1 MPQWAALRAQC
12 QAQQHWAACR
22 GSLVHRA
29 LPDHPGGDLHG
40 PHDLPGHQDGLTEAC
55 RQAASPTEQELMRA
69 VSRLLAALL
78 QEALRVPQP
87 AASLALEQVPDGQQ
101 EASRAGPVSGQR
113 AVWPEASDAHRAHD
127 AHRVHGVRRP
137 GLRDAPC
144 RPAPHG
150 ARDVQ
155 QAESGRPAARRAVQ
169 AERPEVPEG
178 LDAAAGQPR
187 APDAVERRQEAQAGS
202 GAAQPAAPHAGPGRL
217 PEGLPDVALPA
228 ARRAALGQRRGVGSG
243 AQQVA
248 LRAAGHQPAVPD
260 APPGADPLAAPSVR
274 LLPQGAPLARA
285 GSAHRHSMHEMR

>member
-12 QAQQHWAACR
+12 QAQQRWAACQ
-22 GSLVHRA
+22 GSPVHRA
-29 LPDHPGGDLHG
+29 LPDHPGGDLRAPHG
-40 PHDLPGHQDGLTEAC
+40 LPGHQDGLTEAC
-55 RQAASPTEQELMRA
+55 RQAVSPTAQELLRA
-69 VSRLLAALL
+69 VSQLLAALL
-78 QEALRVPQP
+78 QEALREPQP

-101 EASRAGPVSGQR
+101 EASQAGPVSGQR
-113 AVWPEASDAHRAHD
+113 AGWPEASDVHRAHD

-150 ARDVQ
+150 ARDAQ

-169 AERPEVPEG
+169 AQRLEVRAV

-202 GAAQPAAPHAGPGRL
+202 GAAQPAALHAGPGRL
-217 PEGLPDVALPA
+217 PEGLPDVARPA
-228 ARRAALGQRRGVGSG
+228 ARRAALAPRRGVESA
-243 AQQVA
+243 AQQAA
-248 LRAAGHQPAVPD
+248 LRAAGHQPAVLD
-260 APPGADPLAAPSVR
+260 ARPGADPLAAPSVR
-274 LLPQGAPLARA
+274 PQRRVALLARA